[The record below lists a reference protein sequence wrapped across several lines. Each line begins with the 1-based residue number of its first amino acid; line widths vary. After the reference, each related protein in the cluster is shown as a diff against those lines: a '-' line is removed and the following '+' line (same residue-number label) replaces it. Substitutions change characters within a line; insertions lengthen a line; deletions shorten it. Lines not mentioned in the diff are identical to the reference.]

1 MSRRPVRRLAV
12 VAALTVAVSGC
23 SGTQPSPVRPSAQAR
38 PSWTYGSRP
47 PVPGVFSLC
56 TAAESLLKE
65 RTPAASVKSL
75 TAPARPPAWPSGC
88 HFELDFCHPESPVNS
103 AALSSLYVRLDDSWS
118 RARTPEP
125 ESELM
130 IPTVPPP
137 EMVKAE
143 VRGVP
148 VWLLMFDVSG
158 HESGNDPLP
167 SVSSEF
173 RLLVNDVAVVVSL
186 HLPFESSD
194 GKAAPRDGVAKCQGR
209 WDTFWPALADKI
221 ITTLR
226 G

>member
-1 MSRRPVRRLAV
+1 LPGGLFARDPSGEARVARARVEPRQPADIRRRCRIEKLLGPGERFEQLHREAHERGVRGDIGRN
-12 VAALTVAVSGC
+12 
-23 SGTQPSPVRPSAQAR
+23 
-38 PSWTYGSRP
+38 
-47 PVPGVFSLC
+47 F
-56 TAAESLLKE
+56 E
-65 RTPAASVKSL
+65 L
-75 TAPARPPAWPSGC
+75 TAPGAPLTRGTQVAELGRHPVDRITPPRPVPVLPSRHG
-88 HFELDFCHPESPVNS
+88 LPG
-103 AALSSLYVRLDDSWS
+103 
-118 RARTPEP
+118 
-125 ESELM
+125 
-130 IPTVPPP
+130 
-137 EMVKAE
+137 E